1 MHSLFQIRPTLHK
14 FIHLKYSY
22 SAVLGELKTGLFNS
36 QSKMMNKECASHI
49 LMMMSEMPLT
59 TAFQQHQL
67 CTKAKIKAR
76 LSHRG
81 PSTLRTPPS
90 YPLDKYCITTPPPPP
105 QPQPLTGV
113 IVQINTGL
121 PTHCKDK
128 SRILYL
134 SHRAPIWQREVDL
147 CVVSVTQCH

>member
-1 MHSLFQIRPTLHK
+1 MIQDCLFLCFPVGFVHSLFQIRPTLHK

-81 PSTLRTPPS
+81 PCTLRTPPS

-105 QPQPLTGV
+105 TPAPDWSDNPDQHRVTNPL
-113 IVQINTGL
+113 
-121 PTHCKDK
+121 
-128 SRILYL
+128 
-134 SHRAPIWQREVDL
+134 
-147 CVVSVTQCH
+147 